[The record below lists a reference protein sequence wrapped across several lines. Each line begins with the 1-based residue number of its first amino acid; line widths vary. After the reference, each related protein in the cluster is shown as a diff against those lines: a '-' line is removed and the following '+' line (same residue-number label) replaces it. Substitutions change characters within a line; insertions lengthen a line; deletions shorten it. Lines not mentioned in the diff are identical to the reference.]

1 MFELPVASNTAMAI
15 MDGSGK
21 AAAVKAVIEQATE

>member
-15 MDGSGK
+15 MDGAGK
-21 AAAVKAVIEQATE
+21 PAAVKAVIEQATE